1 MYARLKD
8 GVSLEQARTDMDRV
22 GKLLE
27 QQYPDTNRGHGG
39 WAVSLEDRLKT
50 PVRRSLLLLLGAVA
64 FVLLIACVN
73 VANILLAKA
82 AGRRR
87 EMAVRAAVGAGRARL
102 AGQMLTESLVLAAAR
117 RRRRPVRR
125 VVGHRAAAPA
135 GARRRAAARAVAPAP
150 RAARRG
156 VHRRRCRC

>member
-1 MYARLKD
+1 VGSDPARANHEYSVYARLKD

-27 QQYPDTNRGHGG
+27 QQYPDTNRGHGA
-39 WAVSLEDRLKT
+39 WAVSLDDRLRT

-87 EMAVRAAVGAGRARL
+87 EMAVRAAVGAGF
-102 AGQMLTESLVLAAAR
+102 SLR
-117 RRRRPVRR
+117 
-125 VVGHRAAAPA
+125 G
-135 GARRRAAARAVAPAP
+135 GALRSSDS
-150 RAARRG
+150 
-156 VHRRRCRC
+156 